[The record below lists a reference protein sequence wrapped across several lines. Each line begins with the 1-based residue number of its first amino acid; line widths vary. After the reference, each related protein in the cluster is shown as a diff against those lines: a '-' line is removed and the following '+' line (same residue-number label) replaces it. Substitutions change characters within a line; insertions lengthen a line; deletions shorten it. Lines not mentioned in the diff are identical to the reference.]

1 MTKKTLFYNGQVI
14 TVNKNNDIAEA
25 ILVEDDR
32 ISCVGKTVEALR
44 LADKYTEWIDLKG
57 CAVLPG
63 FIDCHIHMAVAGAKI
78 PNQIDVSKKAGI
90 TSVDALLD
98 KIKGAASGISK
109 GEWIIGSSYSHEG
122 LDERRHITK
131 DELDKAA
138 PDNPVLIIHTSGHM
152 SVANTLALKNSN
164 IDMSIPGVIKDKDG
178 NPTGLLQEAAHFVML
193 EKSPVLPTDEELVS
207 GIERFCKKLVAKGI
221 TSVHDAGGFGTATF
235 RTLQQA
241 KEQGVLSCRAYPMLW
256 SLFGKQAQIETAKTA
271 IKNGFYSGLGNNL
284 LRIGP
289 IKLMVDGSAVGGTCA
304 TAKPLAHLGDVT
316 EPTFSQEE
324 LDEIFIEGHR
334 RGFQLTA
341 HAVGDKAIEMV
352 LNSYEKAITLYPGQD
367 PRHRIEHCFLCT
379 PQLIRRIKEL
389 GIIPIPNPG
398 FLSVW
403 GGVFDKYYGDRIEDV
418 IPLKTFRDEG
428 IISPFGSDAM
438 VIEEYEPI
446 FGIAAAMERKDL
458 KSGKEINKSQAID
471 LLHAIKCYTYYGAY
485 ASFEEDEKG
494 SLAAGKLADMV
505 ILTDSILGKSP
516 EEIRKLK
523 VKETYLGGK
532 RVFSVKNQQN
542 Y

>member
-1 MTKKTLFYNGQVI
+1 MTKKKLFYNGQII

-25 ILVEDDR
+25 ILIEDDR

-57 CAVLPG
+57 CAMLPG
-63 FIDCHIHMAVAGAKI
+63 FIDCHIHMAVAGARI
-78 PNQIDVSKKAGI
+78 PNQVDVSKKAGV
-90 TSVDALLD
+90 TSVSGLLNRIKEAVSGVDA
-98 KIKGAASGISK
+98 

-131 DELDKAA
+131 EELDNVA

-152 SVANTLALKNSN
+152 SVANSHALESSD
-164 IDMSIPGVIKDKDG
+164 IDFSVSGVIKDNDD
-178 NPTGLLQEAAHFVML
+178 NTTGLLQETAHFVML
-193 EKSPVLPTDEELVS
+193 EKSPVLPTDKELVS
-207 GIERFCKKLVAKGI
+207 GIEKFCKSLASRGI
-221 TSVHDAGGFGTATF
+221 TSVHDAGGYGTATF

-241 KEQGVLSCRAYPMLW
+241 AEQGVLTCRTYPMLW
-256 SLFGKQAQIETAKTA
+256 TLFGKQAQIEMAKNA
-271 IKNGFYSGLGNNL
+271 LKGGFYSGLGNEL
-284 LRIGP
+284 LKVGP

-304 TAKPLAHLGDVT
+304 TTKPLAHLDDVT
-316 EPTFSQEE
+316 EPTFTQEE
-324 LDEIFIEGHR
+324 IDEIFIEGHR

-352 LNSYEKAITLYPGQD
+352 LNSYEKAMTLYPREN
-367 PRHRIEHCFLCT
+367 PRHRIEHCFLCS
-379 PQLIRRIKEL
+379 PQLIKRIKEL
-389 GIIPIPNPG
+389 GVIPIPNPG

-403 GGVFDKYYGDRIEDV
+403 GEVFAKYYGDRIENV
-418 IPLKTFRDEG
+418 IPLKSFRDEG

-438 VIEEYEPI
+438 VIEEYEPL
-446 FGIAAAMERKDL
+446 FGIAAAMERRDL
-458 KSGKEINKSQAID
+458 KSGKDINREQAID
-471 LLHAIKCYTYYGAY
+471 LMHAIRCYTYYGAY
-485 ASFEEDEKG
+485 ASFEENEKG

-505 ILTDSILGKSP
+505 VLSDSVLGKSP

-532 RVFSVKNQQN
+532 QIFSAKI
-542 Y
+542 

>member
-1 MTKKTLFYNGQVI
+1 MTKKTLFYNGQII

-25 ILVEDDR
+25 ILIEDDR

-78 PNQIDVSKKAGI
+78 TNQVDVSKKAGV
-90 TSVDALLD
+90 TTVAHLLD
-98 KIKGAASGISK
+98 KIKGAVSGVGD

-131 DELDKAA
+131 EELDSVS

-152 SVANTLALKNSN
+152 SVANSRAFESSALDLALE
-164 IDMSIPGVIKDKDG
+164 GVIKDDRG
-178 NPTGLLQEAAHFVML
+178 NPTGLLQETAHFVIL

-207 GIERFCKKLVAKGI
+207 GIEKFCKKLATRGI
-221 TSVHDAGGFGTATF
+221 TSAHDAGGYGTATF

-241 KEQGVLSCRAYPMLW
+241 AEKGVLSCRTYPMLW
-256 SLFGKQAQIETAKTA
+256 TLFGKQTQIETAKNA
-271 IKNGFYSGLGNNL
+271 LKGGFYSGLGNDL
-284 LRIGP
+284 LKIGP
-289 IKLMVDGSAVGGTCA
+289 IKLMIDGSAVGGTCA
-304 TAKPLAHLGDVT
+304 TTKPVAHLDDVT
-316 EPTFSQEE
+316 KPTFTQDEI
-324 LDEIFIEGHR
+324 DEIFIEGHR

-341 HAVGDKAIEMV
+341 HAVGDRAIEMV
-352 LNSYEKAITLYPGQD
+352 LNAYEKAMTLYPREN

-379 PQLIRRIKEL
+379 PELVKRIKAL
-389 GIIPIPNPG
+389 GVIPIPNPG

-403 GGVFDKYYGDRIEDV
+403 GGVFDKYYSDRIENV
-418 IPLKTFRDEG
+418 IPLKDFRDEG

-446 FGIAAAMERKDL
+446 FGIAAAMERRDL
-458 KSGKEINKSQAID
+458 KSGRYINREQKID
-471 LLHAIKCYTYYGAY
+471 LMHAIRCYTYYGAY
-485 ASFEEDEKG
+485 ASFEENEKG

-505 ILTDSILGKSP
+505 VLSDSLLGKSP
-516 EEIRKLK
+516 DEIRKLK

-532 RVFSVKNQQN
+532 RVFYAKN
-542 Y
+542 

>member
-1 MTKKTLFYNGQVI
+1 MTKKTLFYNGQII

-25 ILVEDDR
+25 ILIEDDR

-78 PNQIDVSKKAGI
+78 PNQVDVSKKAGV
-90 TSVDALLD
+90 TSVSVLLD
-98 KIKGAASGISK
+98 KIKEAVSKTDK

-122 LDERRHITK
+122 LAERRHITK
-131 DELDKAA
+131 EELDNAA

-152 SVANTLALKNSN
+152 SVANSRAFESSD
-164 IDMSIPGVIKDKDG
+164 IDLSVAGVIKDDNG
-178 NPTGLLQEAAHFVML
+178 NPTGLLQETAHFVML
-193 EKSPVLPTDEELVS
+193 EKSPVMPTDEELVT
-207 GIERFCKKLVAKGI
+207 GIEKFCKELAARGI
-221 TSVHDAGGFGTATF
+221 TSVHDAGGYGTATF

-241 KEQGVLSCRAYPMLW
+241 AEQGILTCRTYPMLW
-256 SLFGKQAQIETAKTA
+256 TLFGKQAQIETAKNA
-271 IKNGFYSGLGNNL
+271 LKGGFYSGMGDDL
-284 LRIGP
+284 LKIGP

-304 TAKPLAHLGDVT
+304 TIKPIAHLDDVT
-316 EPTFSQEE
+316 EPTFTQEE
-324 LDEIFIEGHR
+324 IDEIFIEGHR

-352 LNSYEKAITLYPGQD
+352 LNSYEKAMKLYPRED
-367 PRHRIEHCFLCT
+367 CRHRLEHCFLCN
-379 PQLIRRIKEL
+379 PQLIKRIKQL
-389 GIIPIPNPG
+389 GVIPVPNPG

-403 GGVFDKYYGDRIEDV
+403 GGVFDKYYGDRIENV
-418 IPLKTFRDEG
+418 IPLKSFRDEG

-438 VIEEYEPI
+438 VIEEYEPL

-458 KSGKEINKSQAID
+458 KSGKDINKEQAID
-471 LLHAIKCYTYYGAY
+471 LMHAIKCYTYYGAY
-485 ASFEEDEKG
+485 ASFEENEKG

-505 ILTDSILGKSP
+505 VLSDALLGKSP
-516 EEIRKLK
+516 DEIRKLK

-532 RVFSVKNQQN
+532 RVFSAKN
-542 Y
+542 

>member
-1 MTKKTLFYNGQVI
+1 MTKKTLFYNGQII

-25 ILVEDDR
+25 ILIEDDR

-78 PNQIDVSKKAGI
+78 PNQVDVSKKAGV
-90 TSVDALLD
+90 TSVSVLLD
-98 KIKGAASGISK
+98 KIKEAVSKTDK

-122 LDERRHITK
+122 LAERRHITK
-131 DELDKAA
+131 EELDNAA

-152 SVANTLALKNSN
+152 SVANSRAFESSD
-164 IDMSIPGVIKDKDG
+164 IDLSVAGVIKDDNG
-178 NPTGLLQEAAHFVML
+178 NPTGLLQETAHFVML
-193 EKSPVLPTDEELVS
+193 EKSPVMPTDEELVT
-207 GIERFCKKLVAKGI
+207 GIEKFCKELAARGI
-221 TSVHDAGGFGTATF
+221 TSVHDAGGYGTATF

-241 KEQGVLSCRAYPMLW
+241 AEQGILTCRTYPMLW
-256 SLFGKQAQIETAKTA
+256 TLFGKQAQIETAKNA
-271 IKNGFYSGLGNNL
+271 LKGGFYSGMGDDL
-284 LRIGP
+284 LKIGP

-304 TAKPLAHLGDVT
+304 TTKPIAHLDDVT
-316 EPTFSQEE
+316 EPTFTQEE
-324 LDEIFIEGHR
+324 IDEIFIEGHR

-352 LNSYEKAITLYPGQD
+352 LNSYEKAMKLYPRED
-367 PRHRIEHCFLCT
+367 CRHRIEHCFLCN
-379 PQLIRRIKEL
+379 PQLIKRIKQL
-389 GIIPIPNPG
+389 GVIPVPNPG

-403 GGVFDKYYGDRIEDV
+403 GGVFDKYYGDRIENV
-418 IPLKTFRDEG
+418 IPLKSFRDEG

-438 VIEEYEPI
+438 VIEEYEPL

-458 KSGKEINKSQAID
+458 KSGKDINKEQAID
-471 LLHAIKCYTYYGAY
+471 LMHAIKCYTYYGAY
-485 ASFEEDEKG
+485 ASFEENEKG

-505 ILTDSILGKSP
+505 VLSDALLGKSP
-516 EEIRKLK
+516 DEIRKLK

-532 RVFSVKNQQN
+532 RVFSAKN
-542 Y
+542 

>member
-1 MTKKTLFYNGQVI
+1 MTKKKLFYNGQVI

-25 ILVEDDR
+25 ILIEDDR

-78 PNQIDVSKKAGI
+78 LNQIDVSKKAGV
-90 TSVDALLD
+90 TSIDKLLN
-98 KIKGAASGISK
+98 KVKVAVSNVET
-109 GEWIIGSSYSHEG
+109 GEWVIGSSYSHEG
-122 LDERRHITK
+122 LEERRHITK
-131 DELDKAA
+131 AELDKMA

-152 SVANTLALKNSN
+152 SVANTCALESSD
-164 IDMSIPGVIKDKDG
+164 IDLSIPGVIKDESG
-178 NPTGLLQEAAHFVML
+178 NTTGLLQETAHFVML
-193 EKSPVLPTDEELVS
+193 EKSPVLPTDTELVS
-207 GIERFCKKLVAKGI
+207 GIDKFCKKLVARGI

-241 KEQGVLSCRAYPMLW
+241 AEQGVLSCRTYPMLW
-256 SLFGKQAQIETAKTA
+256 TLFGKQAQIETAKNA
-271 IKNGFYSGLGNNL
+271 LKNGFYSGLGNDL
-284 LRIGP
+284 LKIGP

-304 TAKPLAHLGDVT
+304 TSKPLAHLEDTIVS
-316 EPTFSQEE
+316 TFSQEE

-352 LNSYEKAITLYPGQD
+352 LDSYEKAMKLYPRRD

-379 PQLIRRIKEL
+379 PQLIKRIKEL
-389 GIIPIPNPG
+389 GVIPIPNPG

-403 GGVFDKYYGDRIEDV
+403 GDVFDKYYSDRIENV
-418 IPLKTFRDEG
+418 IPLKAFRDEG
-428 IISPFGSDAM
+428 IITPFGSDAM

-471 LLHAIKCYTYYGAY
+471 LMHAIRCYTYYGAY
-485 ASFEEDEKG
+485 ASFEENNKG

-505 ILTDSILGKSP
+505 ILSDSILGKNP
-516 EEIRKLK
+516 EEIRSLK
-523 VKETYLGGK
+523 VKETYIGGQC
-532 RVFSVKNQQN
+532 VFSAKTR
-542 Y
+542 

>member
-1 MTKKTLFYNGQVI
+1 MTKKTLFYNGQII

-25 ILVEDDR
+25 IMIEDDR

-78 PNQIDVSKKAGI
+78 LNQVDVSKKAGV
-90 TSVDALLD
+90 TSVDDLIQ
-98 KIKGAASGISK
+98 KIKSADVK
-109 GEWIIGSSYSHEG
+109 EGEWIIGSGYSHEG
-122 LDERRHITK
+122 FAERRHITK
-131 DELDKAA
+131 EELDNAA
-138 PDNPVLIIHTSGHM
+138 PDNPVLIIHTSGHI
-152 SVANTLALKNSN
+152 SVANTCALESSG
-164 IDMSIPGVIKDKDG
+164 IDFSTEGVIKDKSG
-178 NPTGLLQEAAHFVML
+178 KPTGLLQETAHFVML
-193 EKSPVLPTDEELVS
+193 EKSPVLPSDKELVL
-207 GIERFCKKLVAKGI
+207 GIERFCQSLVSKGI
-221 TSVHDAGGFGTATF
+221 TSVHDAGGYGTATF

-241 KEQGVLSCRAYPMLW
+241 AEQGVLFCRTYPMLW
-256 SLFGKQAQIETAKTA
+256 TLFGKQAQIETAKTA
-271 IKNGFYSGLGNNL
+271 IRNGFYTGLGNDL
-284 LRIGP
+284 LKIGP

-304 TAKPLAHLGDVT
+304 TTEHLAHLDKVT

-324 LDEIFIEGHR
+324 IDEIFIEGHR

-352 LNSYEKAITLYPGQD
+352 LNSFDKAMTLYPRQD

-379 PQLIRRIKEL
+379 PKLVQRIKNL

-403 GGVFDKYYGDRIEDV
+403 GGVFDKYYGDRIENV
-418 IPLKTFRDEG
+418 IPLKSFRDQG

-438 VIEEYEPI
+438 VIEEYEPL

-458 KSGKEINKSQAID
+458 KSGKELNSDQSID
-471 LLHAIKCYTYYGAY
+471 LMHAIKCYTYYGAY

-505 ILTDSILGKSP
+505 ILSDSILGKSP

-523 VKETYLGGK
+523 VKETYIGGK
-532 RVFSVKNQQN
+532 RVFSVKIHQN